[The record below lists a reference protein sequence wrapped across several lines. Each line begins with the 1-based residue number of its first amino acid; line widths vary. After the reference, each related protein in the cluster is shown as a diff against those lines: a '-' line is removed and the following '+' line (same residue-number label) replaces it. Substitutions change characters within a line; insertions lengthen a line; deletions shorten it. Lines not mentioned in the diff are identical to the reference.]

1 MDAFVNSKFMTRL
14 QTFAQKLGTNRY
26 MSSLQAS
33 MREIVG
39 VIICGS
45 VFQILCNILTLVGLG
60 PDTLFYRV
68 AYIPCNFTLNL
79 LGIYLVGALAYNY
92 GKAVGCKIPLLTTL
106 EALVCFLL
114 AAGYS
119 GSLNLDITYLG
130 SRGMFLG
137 FVVAFVVV
145 QVNYFFQ
152 ERKSRRETDS
162 TKAADALT
170 AVVSAVLNLGIW
182 LGVSLAATNLA
193 EMNLCALFEKML
205 SVPMG
210 MFISVPGMF
219 ILGIFSCFL
228 CFFGIP
234 GTAILSAVLMPSLL
248 EVTAANATIWQEG
261 LAAGMTPLE
270 CHQALIFSPVLLF
283 SSIVVCGGAG
293 NTLPLCVFGLRAKSA
308 RIRRMAKI
316 GVVPGWF
323 GISEPAAFGMPV
335 MYNPILFI
343 PYLLNVLVVMGCT
356 LLAYK
361 VGILYPVHVF
371 IGTVLPMGFA
381 QFLGTFRWQNGI
393 WDYVCAIPAGL
404 IWYPFLKAYDNQ
416 LYAQE
421 QAALTEKK

>member
-1 MDAFVNSKFMTRL
+1 MDAFVNSKFMASL
-14 QTFAQKLGTNRY
+14 QDFSRKLGANRC
-26 MSSLQAS
+26 MSSLQVS
-33 MREIVG
+33 MRKIMG

-45 VFQILCNILTLVGLG
+45 VFQILCTILTLVGLG
-60 PDTLFYRV
+60 PDTLPYRV
-68 AYIPCNFTLNL
+68 AYIPYNLTMNL
-79 LGIYLVGALAYNY
+79 LGIYLVGTLAYNY
-92 GKAVGCKIPLLTTL
+92 GKAMGCKIPLLTTL

-119 GSLNLDITYLG
+119 GSLKPDITYLG
-130 SRGMFLG
+130 SRGIFLG
-137 FVVAFVVV
+137 FIVAFAVV
-145 QVNYFFQ
+145 QVNCLFQ
-152 ERKSRRETDS
+152 ERKTSS
-162 TKAADALT
+162 PKAAAIVP
-170 AVVSAVLNLGIW
+170 AALNLGIW
-182 LGVSLAATNLA
+182 LGVSLAVTSLA
-193 EMNLCALFEKML
+193 KVNLCALIEKIL
-205 SVPMG
+205 SVPMELL
-210 MFISVPGMF
+210 ISVPGMF
-219 ILGIFSCFL
+219 VLGAFSCFL

-261 LAAGMTPLE
+261 VAAGMTPLE

-308 RIRRMAKI
+308 RVRRMAKM

-381 QFLGTFRWQNGI
+381 QFLGTFRWQNAI

-404 IWYPFLKAYDNQ
+404 IWYPFLKVYDNQ
-416 LYAQE
+416 LYAEE
-421 QAALTEKK
+421 QAALTEKE

>member
-14 QTFAQKLGTNRY
+14 QNFSQKLGANRFI
-26 MSSLQAS
+26 SSLQAS
-33 MREIVG
+33 MRGIVG

-45 VFQILCNILTLVGLG
+45 VFQILCTILTLVGMG
-60 PDTLFYRV
+60 PDALLYRV
-68 AYIPCNFTLNL
+68 AYIPYSCTMNL
-79 LGIYLVGALAYNY
+79 LGVYLTGVLAYNY
-92 GKAVGCKIPLLTTL
+92 GKAVGYKIPLLTTL
-106 EALVCFLL
+106 EALACFLL

-119 GSLNLDITYLG
+119 GSLKPDIAYLG

-137 FVVAFVVV
+137 FIVAFVVV
-145 QVNYFFQ
+145 QVNCFFQ
-152 ERKSRRETDS
+152 ERKSRRETGS
-162 TKAADALT
+162 TKAADAL
-170 AVVSAVLNLGIW
+170 AAIVPAVLNLGIW

-193 EMNLCALFEKML
+193 KMNLCALIEKML

-210 MFISVPGMF
+210 MLLSVPGMF
-219 ILGIFSCFL
+219 VLGVFSCFL

-261 LAAGMTPLE
+261 LAAAMTPLE

-308 RIRRMAKI
+308 RVRRMAKM

-323 GISEPAAFGMPV
+323 GISEPVTFGVPV

-371 IGTVLPMGFA
+371 IGNVLPMGFA

-416 LYAQE
+416 LYAEE
-421 QAALTEKK
+421 QAALTEKE